1 MGNIVKFFVAISA
14 LILSSAV
21 MGQQV
26 LDRVAVIVNEG
37 VVLESEVDQLLKQV
51 KANAARSNAELPADK
66 VLRIQAMDRLILTE
80 LQKQVAQRM
89 GITISDAQLEQTLTR
104 IANDQDL
111 SVDELRARVTSNGD
125 SWSSYRESVRN
136 EMITSEVQRAA
147 VRRRV
152 YISPQEVSNLVEA
165 MNEAT
170 EQEVEYRL
178 GHILIGFRDNAT
190 ADEVQATRER
200 AEKLL
205 TKLREGAD
213 FERAAI
219 TSSSGSRALDGGD
232 MGWMNINSMPTLF
245 ADAVRGKSKGQLI
258 GPLRSG
264 VGFHIL
270 KVNDL
275 RGIEQVEISEVKARH
290 ILITPSVILSER
302 RAKEQLEDIR
312 ARIVAGELDFA
323 EAAREHSADTGSA
336 ANGGDLGWAE
346 PSIYAPEFKR
356 TLEEAN
362 IGEISQPFKTQFGW
376 HIAEVL
382 DRRVQDAT
390 KRSQENRAYQLLFSR
405 KYQEELE
412 NWQQEIRDEAYIE
425 TVID

>member
-37 VVLESEVDQLLKQV
+37 VVLESEVDQLLRQV
-51 KANAARSNAELPADK
+51 KANAARSGAELPADK

-80 LQKQVAQRM
+80 LQKQMAERM
-89 GITISDAQLEQTLTR
+89 GISISDAQLEQTLIR
-104 IANDQDL
+104 IANEQNMT
-111 SVDELRARVTSNGD
+111 VDELRASINASGNN
-125 SWSSYRESVRN
+125 WSSYRESIRN
-136 EMITSEVQRAA
+136 EIITGEVQRAA

-152 YISPQEVSNLVEA
+152 YIAPQEVTNLVEA
-165 MNEAT
+165 MNQAT

-178 GHILIGFRDNAT
+178 GHILMGFRDNAT
-190 ADEVQATRER
+190 ADEVQETRER
-200 AEKLL
+200 AEQLL
-205 TKLREGAD
+205 AKLRDGAD
-213 FERAAI
+213 FEKAAI

-232 MGWMNINSMPTLF
+232 LGWMNINSMPTLF
-245 ADAVRGKSKGQLI
+245 ADAVRGKSQGELI

-270 KVNDL
+270 KVSEI

-290 ILITPSVILSER
+290 ILMAPSVILSER
-302 RAKEQLEDIR
+302 RAKEKLEEIR
-312 ARIVAGELDFA
+312 ARIIAGEIDFA
-323 EAAREHSADTGSA
+323 DAAREHSADTGSA
-336 ANGGDLGWAE
+336 ANGGELGWAE
-346 PSIYAPEFKR
+346 PSIYAPEFR
-356 TLEEAN
+356 STIEQAE

-376 HIAEVL
+376 HIAQVL

-390 KRSQENRAYQLLFSR
+390 KRSQENRAYQLLFNR

-425 TVID
+425 TIIN

>member
-37 VVLESEVDQLLKQV
+37 VVLESEVNQLLKQV
-51 KANAARSNAELPADK
+51 KDNAARSGAELPADK

-80 LQKQVAQRM
+80 LQKQMAQRM

-165 MNEAT
+165 MNQAT

-190 ADEVQATRER
+190 ADEVQATRDR

-205 TKLREGAD
+205 ATLREGAD

-302 RAKEQLEDIR
+302 RAKEQLEEIR

>member
-14 LILSSAV
+14 LLLSSVV

-51 KANAARSNAELPADK
+51 KANAARSGAELPADK

-80 LQKQVAQRM
+80 LQKQMAERM
-89 GITISDAQLEQTLTR
+89 GITISDAQLEQTLVR
-104 IANDQDL
+104 IANDQNM
-111 SVDELRARVTSNGD
+111 SVDELRASINASGNN
-125 SWSSYRESVRN
+125 WSSYRESIRN
-136 EMITSEVQRAA
+136 EIITGEVQRAA

-152 YISPQEVSNLVEA
+152 YIAPQEVTNLVEA
-165 MNEAT
+165 MNQAT

-178 GHILIGFRDNAT
+178 GHILMGFRDNAT
-190 ADEVQATRER
+190 ADEVQETRER
-200 AEKLL
+200 AEQLL
-205 TKLREGAD
+205 AKLRDGAD
-213 FERAAI
+213 FEKAAI

-232 MGWMNINSMPTLF
+232 LGWMNINSMPTLF
-245 ADAVRGKSKGQLI
+245 ADAVRGKNQGELI

-270 KVNDL
+270 KVNEI

-290 ILITPSVILSER
+290 ILMTPSVILSER
-302 RAKEQLEDIR
+302 RAKERLEEIR
-312 ARIVAGELDFA
+312 ASIIAGEVDFA
-323 EAAREHSADTGSA
+323 DAAREHSADTGSA
-336 ANGGDLGWAE
+336 ANGGELGWAE
-346 PSIYAPEFKR
+346 PSIYAPEFKN
-356 TLEEAN
+356 TIEKAE

-376 HIAEVL
+376 HIAQVL

-390 KRSQENRAYQLLFSR
+390 KRSQENRAYQLLFNR

>member
-51 KANAARSNAELPADK
+51 KANAARSGAELPADK

-80 LQKQVAQRM
+80 LQKQMAQRM

-104 IANDQDL
+104 IANDQNL
-111 SVDELRARVTSNGD
+111 SVDELRAQVTGDGD

-190 ADEVQATRER
+190 ADEVQATRDR

-270 KVNDL
+270 KVNDV
-275 RGIEQVEISEVKARH
+275 RGIEQVEVSEVKARH

-312 ARIVAGELDFA
+312 AQIIAGELDFA

-425 TVID
+425 TIID